1 ITLSSFRVKRL
12 FSLFIWLTGRFVSRC
27 AVSVEAQYR
36 DFLEADKCLLQKDYQ
51 TPFFSPKE
59 LQKPANTGYLL
70 F

>member
-12 FSLFIWLTGRFVSRC
+12 FSLFVWLTSRFVSRC

-36 DFLEADKCLLQKDYQ
+36 DFLEADKCLLQIDYQ
-51 TPFFSPKE
+51 ASFFSPKA
-59 LQKPANTGYLL
+59 LQNSSNTGYLL